1 MGFDW
6 KAFGAAFLDKQTEGI
21 RKRREDAEE
30 YEEEQEELAK
40 ANRKAIADRSGMEFP
55 FKEMV

>member
-21 RKRREDAEE
+21 RKRRADAEE
-30 YEEEQEELAK
+30 YEEEQEVEDDDK
-40 ANRKAIADRSGMEFP
+40 NSS
-55 FKEMV
+55 